1 MMEECV
7 LELYNMLYTTDW
19 QDVISFLGILF
30 CMKIVLLYMEEH
42 NMFYSFSSLSDL
54 QQEPI
59 FKYVNIRNR
68 ELPFILFFMIRFIT
82 AIVKKK
88 ESEEED
94 CDYPPCNI
102 AHAL

>member
-1 MMEECV
+1 MMEEYV

-30 CMKIVLLYMEEH
+30 CMKMVLLYMEEH
-42 NMFYSFSSLSDL
+42 RMFYSFSSLSDL

-59 FKYVNIRNR
+59 FKNIHMYNQ

-82 AIVKKK
+82 AVVKKK

-94 CDYPPCNI
+94 CDDPPCHI
-102 AHAL
+102 AYAL

>member
-68 ELPFILFFMIRFIT
+68 EQPFILFFMIRFIT